1 MPLHLKQSAGKCSE
15 FCVSR
20 VAWIQIVA
28 CGQRRCRRKLW
39 RVSQGMKISGG
50 GCTPIP
56 TGPLV
61 APYPTTA
68 GEKNL
73 CQKVCFVTEPH
84 LHIWIIHS
92 AYKHIK
98 WNVATRHLKAE
109 IRPSQ
114 LIIKMSNVS
123 GWTHALGS
131 PPLVWWLYAQTID
144 KVSSYRLLRCWGL
157 KRGFPSPLLLC
168 RICQGRKT
176 RPRTLNGF
184 SNSYYTQ
191 PYSRTYFETK
201 INSKAQLM
209 LTC

>member
-1 MPLHLKQSAGKCSE
+1 MVRC
-15 FCVSR
+15 R
-20 VAWIQIVA
+20 
-28 CGQRRCRRKLW
+28 QRRRRRKLCCLS
-39 RVSQGMKISGG
+39 RGMKISEGLLLSDPCRSISG
-50 GCTPIP
+50 PIP
-56 TGPLV
+56 HH
-61 APYPTTA
+61 
-68 GEKNL
+68 ENL
-73 CQKVCFVTEPH
+73 CHEVCFLTEPH
-84 LHIWIIHS
+84 LHIWIIHT

-98 WNVATRHLKAE
+98 WNVAMRHLKAE

-131 PPLVWWLYAQTID
+131 SPLVWWLYAQTID

-157 KRGFPSPLLLC
+157 KRGFPFPLLLC

-184 SNSYYTQ
+184 SNSYHTR
-191 PYSRTYFETK
+191 PYISLTYFETK
-201 INSKAQLM
+201 INREAQLM